1 MSDGDYTWARMPD
14 TDLAAFRAN
23 LATAAWDSPEL
34 AAILANP
41 DLIVD
46 VAMAPRK
53 RPVTALEAGLE
64 IMRKIPK
71 TASDV
76 RKLGHKSTAPL
87 WEASAALAPP
97 PRRVEIPPPAAAED
111 ESASAMP

>member
-1 MSDGDYTWARMPD
+1 MSDGDYSWARMPD
-14 TDLAAFRAN
+14 TDLDAFRAN
-23 LATAAWDSPEL
+23 LATAGWDSPEL

-76 RKLGHKSTAPL
+76 RKLGHRSTAPL
-87 WEASAALAPP
+87 WDASAALAPP
-97 PRRVEIPPPAAAED
+97 RRRVPIPPPAAAED
-111 ESASAMP
+111 DASAML

>member
-14 TDLAAFRAN
+14 TDHAAFRAN
-23 LATAAWDSPEL
+23 LATAGWESPEL
-34 AAILANP
+34 AAILSNP

-53 RPVTALEAGLE
+53 RAVTALEAGLE

-71 TASDV
+71 TASNV

-87 WEASAALAPP
+87 WDASAVLAPP
-97 PRRVEIPPPAAAED
+97 RRRIAIPPPVEND
-111 ESASAMP
+111 ASVMP